1 MTNFQYYF
9 KDKDFCTTEL
19 NRNLAEHLN
28 KHFKSTS
35 TYSLQKEIGNFWKK
49 SYIPTIEE
57 DIEDIKAELKLK
69 YNLEDIEIVYKSVGG
84 END

>member
-9 KDKDFCTTEL
+9 SDKDFCTTEL
-19 NRNLAEHLN
+19 NRSLAEHLER
-28 KHFKSTS
+28 HFKSTS
-35 TYSLQKEIGNFWKK
+35 NYSLQREIGNFWKK

-69 YNLEDIEIVYKSVGG
+69 YNLTDIDIIYKES
-84 END
+84 EEKK